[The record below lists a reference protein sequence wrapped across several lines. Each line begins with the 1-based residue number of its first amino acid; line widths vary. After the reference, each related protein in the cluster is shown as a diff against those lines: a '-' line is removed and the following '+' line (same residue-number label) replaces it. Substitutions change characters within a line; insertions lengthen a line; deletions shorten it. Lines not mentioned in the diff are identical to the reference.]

1 MNLFNKDKIAK
12 SAIEH
17 FTIELEYDPN
27 NETVALA
34 LQLFILSP
42 VSWTRRKRL

>member
-17 FTIELEYDPN
+17 FTIALEYDPN
-27 NETVALA
+27 NDKVALA
-34 LQLFILSP
+34 LQLFILS
-42 VSWTRRKRL
+42 SANWTRRKKL